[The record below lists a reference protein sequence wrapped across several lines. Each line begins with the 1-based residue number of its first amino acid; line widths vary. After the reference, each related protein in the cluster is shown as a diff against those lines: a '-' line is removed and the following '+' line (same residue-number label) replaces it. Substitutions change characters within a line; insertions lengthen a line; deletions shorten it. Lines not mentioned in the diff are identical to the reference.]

1 MRFRRRDER
10 RPSWGASR
18 GTTLLGG
25 VRNTAPSLGSRS
37 RFYRTPG
44 TPGSF
49 FRRLGGDLHRALA
62 SGLTPSPDRSWLR
75 TPLLVPSTP
84 LAAAS
89 VRGPK
94 KHGRP
99 VYGGPPAERVRDP
112 NGHTGPG
119 GLRAPSVR
127 RIRRG
132 GSWAQPMQVRLAAG
146 PGRGEP
152 AACPVAAGLGSIYRP
167 STIRVQD
174 HNM

>member
-1 MRFRRRDER
+1 MGR
-10 RPSWGASR
+10 SR

-44 TPGSF
+44 GESF

-84 LAAAS
+84 LAGAS
-89 VRGPK
+89 VRGPAK
-94 KHGRP
+94 GGRP
-99 VYGGPPAERVRDP
+99 VFGGPVAKGAYVTRMAIRTPAESRSARPADY
-112 NGHTGPG
+112 
-119 GLRAPSVR
+119 RA
-127 RIRRG
+127 
-132 GSWAQPMQVRLAAG
+132 GSWAQRLQVRLAAG

-167 STIRVQD
+167 STIREQD